1 MQSRRRVPPTPP
13 GGLNI
18 ATEQERKQV
27 ENLKKA
33 QYRDELLKV
42 QLFLEK
48 YVNHHIYIT
57 LFTIFLEYFSIETFI
72 VVTHKLNCLVQD
84 FFTL

>member
-1 MQSRRRVPPTPP
+1 MQSRRHVPPTPP

-48 YVNHHIYIT
+48 YVNHHEKENMSRKT
-57 LFTIFLEYFSIETFI
+57 
-72 VVTHKLNCLVQD
+72 V
-84 FFTL
+84 

>member
-18 ATEQERKQV
+18 ATEQERKRV
-27 ENLKKA
+27 EDLKKS

-42 QLFLEK
+42 HLFLGKYANYHEQENMSRETQEK
-48 YVNHHIYIT
+48 
-57 LFTIFLEYFSIETFI
+57 
-72 VVTHKLNCLVQD
+72 
-84 FFTL
+84 